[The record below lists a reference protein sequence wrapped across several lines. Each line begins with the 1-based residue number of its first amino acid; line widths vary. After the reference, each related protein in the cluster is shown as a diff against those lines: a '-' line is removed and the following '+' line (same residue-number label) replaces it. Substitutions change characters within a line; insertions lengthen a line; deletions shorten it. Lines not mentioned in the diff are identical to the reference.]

1 MSDKRF
7 TWIHSGQLNAPQMD
21 GVKLSE
27 GQMLKV
33 LDAVLATG
41 FNPQTAT
48 SATGT
53 TTNVTLTFPGEH
65 GYELKQIVTITGATD
80 AKLNG
85 RHRVLARTRE
95 TITVDAKGV
104 TAFTGTIVAKVAPLG
119 FESLFGD
126 TVPLKRAYRST
137 NIESTRTV
145 LYLDGT
151 IPTGAGYNTA
161 NPTKRY
167 MVDLCEN
174 MTTLGTQINSY
185 TAVINNKTKS
195 KNGSMFWYQARPSGK
210 LDPCTATDFRS
221 WVIVGNGDVFYLFNE
236 WQDYSVLDS
245 KLRDL
250 YVFGDIDS
258 LGADADQ
265 YNCVWAGSMQAND
278 IDGLHHAS
286 LGASVGGD
294 IDSYPTGFF
303 IKEYTGI
310 GTLQPFSF
318 TTNGSVTEKS
328 SGKSVETYAIPTPN
342 PVSQSLICFPI
353 HGLTKSGL
361 RGTFPGLM
369 YLPQDLNNNRASYDL
384 AFTGNVITVATA
396 LGRNSSST
404 DNGFYAIDL
413 GE

>member
-48 SATGT
+48 AVTGNT
-53 TTNVTLTFPGEH
+53 SSVTITFPGEH
-65 GYELKQIVTITGATD
+65 GYELKQIVAITGASD
-80 AKLNG
+80 ENLNG
-85 RHRVLARTRE
+85 RHRVLSRTRD
-95 TITVDAKGV
+95 TITIDAKGV
-104 TAFTGTIVAKVAPLG
+104 TSFTGTVVAKVAPLG

-126 TVPLKRAYRST
+126 TVALKRAYRST
-137 NIESTRTV
+137 NPEGTRTV

-151 IPTGAGYNTA
+151 LPTGAGYNTA

-174 MTTLGTQINSY
+174 MTVLGTQINSY
-185 TAVINNKTKS
+185 TSVINNKAKN
-195 KNGSMFWYQARPSGK
+195 KNGSMFWYQARPNGK
-210 LDPCTATDFRS
+210 LDPCTATGFRS

-236 WQDYSVLDS
+236 WQDYGELGS

-258 LGADADQ
+258 LGIDSDQ
-265 YNCVWAGSMQAND
+265 YNCVWTGSMQPND
-278 IDGLHHAS
+278 IDGIYQAS

-294 IDSYPTGFF
+294 IDTYPTGFF

-318 TTNGSVTEKS
+318 TTNGSVTEKT
-328 SGKSVETYAIPTPN
+328 SGRSTETYVIPTPN

-353 HGLTKSGL
+353 HALTKTGL
-361 RGTFPGLM
+361 RGSFPGLM
-369 YLPQDLNNNRASYDL
+369 YLPQNLDNNRASYDL
-384 AFTGNVITVATA
+384 VFTGNVITIATA
-396 LGRNSSST
+396 LARNTTST